1 MKRTLISKEN
11 GEAKFQIVLDKDAL
25 ENAKVEVYKR
35 NKEQFAVDGFRKGKA
50 PRGIIEKKYGDV
62 FLDDAINDLLML
74 QYPDALKEL
83 DIEPI
88 DTPKMEFGKY
98 EKGSDLEITV
108 SVATYPEIKVE
119 KYKGVEIEKVDGQVT
134 DEDIARELENTQ
146 KRNARIVSVDREV
159 AQGDT
164 VILDYKG
171 FVGEEQFA
179 GGTAESHE
187 LKIGSGQFIPGFEDQ
202 LVGAKKEEEVEVKVT
217 FPEEYHS
224 ADLAGKDAVFKCL
237 IHEIKEEQLPELD
250 DEFVQDISEF
260 DTLDEFKADLKENL
274 EKSKQ
279 AWAENQMKDKALE
292 KVVELNEIGV
302 PAVMIDDEIS
312 QMLKEMETQLTQ
324 SGIDM
329 SMYLSMLGRDMS
341 QLREEMKEDALKRVK
356 MRMIMR
362 AIVEAESIEATD
374 EEIEKEI
381 ELMAIQ
387 YKLETEK
394 IKELLGEQLDFL
406 ANDVK
411 IKKAIDLVFDNAVIK

>member
-134 DEDIARELENTQ
+134 DEDLARELENTQ

-279 AWAENQMKDKALE
+279 VWAENQMKDKALE
-292 KVVELNEIGV
+292 KVVELNEIDV

-387 YKLETEK
+387 YKLETGK

-411 IKKAIDLVFDNAVIK
+411 IKKAIDLVFDNAIIN